1 MAQQLALELGKHR
14 IRVNV
19 VCPGAIDT
27 NIVAGSEIRNR
38 AEKEVPAVLPQ
49 GSIPLTDG
57 KPVQAIDVAKI
68 VRFLLSAEASRMTGS
83 PVFVDGGQRLLR

>member
-38 AEKEVPAVLPQ
+38 AETEVPVVWPQ

-57 KPVQAIDVAKI
+57 KPGQAIDVAKVI
-68 VRFLLSAEASRMTGS
+68 RFLLSAEASHMTGS
-83 PVFVDGGQRLLR
+83 PVFVDGGQGLLR